1 MHLSQSTSLHPTR
14 AVGLFAL
21 LVALLLVGNSVF
33 VNKAHAQHGG
43 CGVTWSTP
51 FTIEPNPFPPYSPGY
66 GVWQSMY
73 GQSRVVYFSFQ
84 VASFDPDARCDGG
97 EDSSIPTAALL
108 AVPSTI
114 NSGQQSSLSWGGDH
128 ITSCTGNGFNTGGAT
143 AGTVL
148 VSPAA
153 TTNYSVTC
161 TDGFLTANAAATITV
176 TGVTASLTATPGSI
190 DSGSAATLSWNS
202 SNASVCVGNGFATEG
217 AISGTVSTGALSSS
231 TNYSV
236 TCTGEPATPVS
247 GTWQYSG
254 SDTSDLT
261 CPITTPDLVYRG
273 VATCPA
279 NPTGKVCS
287 GVGSGNVCKIN
298 TVSGFG
304 VGSGSGCFIDTV
316 IYTCQGGTAA
326 LQPPSATASASVAVT
341 SSPICTPMK
350 GDIGTFWS
358 NATTV
363 NLWTQGG
370 ENASNG
376 GGLNDRDAHLASC
389 KADCDAGGYNRC
401 NFTFVSDLGSGQASQ
416 TRFICDGV
424 PSGQEVLVSK
434 DIKYGPGNIETSY
447 AAIERFGSCPVT
459 GINLTAGP
467 ITPTTATV
475 GTSVTLSSL
484 ITNAGTLLTPTG
496 FTNLFQIDND
506 TDHTSVTATRTTTSP
521 ALAPSTGNT
530 AQTAYTFPTAGTW
543 YARACADNNAS
554 WVGAITES
562 NEADNCGPWT
572 QVAVANSC
580 TGASCLPGGGTLSCS
595 VSPTTL
601 TAGGSSTWTASPS
614 GLGTYTWT
622 PSETSV
628 PIAGTQTLARTYA
641 SAGTYAMSLS
651 AGGATASCTNSV
663 TVGNPACGVAVP
675 SISASPTR
683 VQAGSTSVLTVSA
696 SGVDGTCTVTGP
708 GVSRTISGSS
718 CSVPS
723 TTIATGAITSL
734 STYTISCDN
743 GEATSKV
750 FVNVVPKIQEF

>member
-1 MHLSQSTSLHPTR
+1 MPLSQSTQSLIARTL
-14 AVGLFAL
+14 GLFA
-21 LVALLLVGNSVF
+21 VCSTLLLVGTFVF
-33 VNKAHAQHGG
+33 SNPVHAQRGTGTNG
-43 CGVTWSTP
+43 CGATWTTP
-51 FTIEPNPFPPYSPGY
+51 FTLEGNPFPYGSGGY
-66 GVWQSMY
+66 AVWHAMY
-73 GQSRVVYFSFQ
+73 GESRVVYSSYS
-84 VASFDPDARCDGG
+84 VAGPGDELCGG
-97 EDSSIPTAALL
+97 VESIPTATLL
-108 AVPSTI
+108 AVPNTI
-114 NSGQQSSLSWGGDH
+114 NSGQQSSLSWGGEF
-128 ITSCTGNGFNTGGAT
+128 INSCVGTGFDTGGAT
-143 AGTVL
+143 SGTVL
-148 VSPAA
+148 VSPSA

-161 TDGFLTANAAATITV
+161 AGTSQSASASATVTV

-247 GTWQYSG
+247 GTWQYSE
-254 SDTSDLT
+254 SDVSDLT

-316 IYTCQGGTAA
+316 IYTCQGGAAA
-326 LQPPSATASASVAVT
+326 LPPPSATASASVTVT
-341 SSPICTPMK
+341 P
-350 GDIGTFWS
+350 
-358 NATTV
+358 V
-363 NLWTQGG
+363 
-370 ENASNG
+370 
-376 GGLNDRDAHLASC
+376 
-389 KADCDAGGYNRC
+389 
-401 NFTFVSDLGSGQASQ
+401 
-416 TRFICDGV
+416 
-424 PSGQEVLVSK
+424 VLVS
-434 DIKYGPGNIETSY
+434 
-447 AAIERFGSCPVT
+447 A
-459 GINLTAGP
+459 INLTAGP

-496 FTNLFQIDND
+496 FTNLFQIDSD

-554 WVGAITES
+554 WVGAITET

-595 VSPTTL
+595 ASPTTL

-622 PSETSV
+622 PSETSS